1 LTNGASCRHEAWPAA
16 PRGKNP
22 GLTRSDR
29 KEAAMTG
36 SRTTLWQR
44 LGMATAAAIAV
55 ALLGALTIAVV
66 LAPLAA
72 AEGAPSVTRAA
83 ATGTIIVVKRA
94 GTQDS
99 LWSVSPAGA
108 GATKLIDLPFRPGR
122 MVGSPDHGKIA
133 ILPSPGRARIYV
145 YDVAGAK
152 LTALSFAPRG
162 VRRIDGLTWLS
173 SARILVS
180 ATKSSRVT
188 KYPLTD
194 RLYTITTTGGKPVA
208 FRGLRGTEPSA
219 APGAARLLYVR
230 LRDGGTAADPRSR
243 MVVEDLMSLR
253 LAPGSK
259 PHVVKHARY
268 TDSLDIRRFR
278 DPDVSPDGKYVV
290 SSTTGSDVSVTYA
303 VRRVAS
309 GRLVRAKNTTLGPRD
324 RTAWSHGSSKVAFW
338 GMPPSGNMQSAALY
352 VYDVASTKIR
362 SDGPFTKVAVTGLAW
377 APDDSLLA
385 YALRPRSGG
394 VDKGHLW
401 TIEPG
406 MSATPTDLGE
416 GSLPVWVP

>member
-1 LTNGASCRHEAWPAA
+1 
-16 PRGKNP
+16 
-22 GLTRSDR
+22 
-29 KEAAMTG
+29 MTG
-36 SRTTLWQR
+36 IRTTLPQR
-44 LGMATAAAIAV
+44 LGISTVAAIAL
-55 ALLGALTIAVV
+55 ALLGALTITVAV
-66 LAPLAA
+66 APLAA
-72 AEGAPSVTRAA
+72 AEGTSSSSRAA
-83 ATGTIIVVKRA
+83 ATGSIIVVKRA
-94 GTQDS
+94 GAQDS
-99 LWSVSPAGA
+99 LWSVSPTGA
-108 GATKLIDLPFRPGR
+108 GAAKLIDLKFRPAR

-145 YDVAGAK
+145 YDIAGDT

-173 SARILVS
+173 STKILVS
-180 ATKSSRVT
+180 ATRSSRVT

-208 FRGLRGTEPSA
+208 FRRLRGTEPSA

-230 LRDGGTAADPRSR
+230 LRDAGRSAADPRSR
-243 MVVEDLMSLR
+243 MVVEDLMSLK

-259 PHVVKHARY
+259 PGVVKQVRY
-268 TDSLDIRRFR
+268 PDSLDIRRFR
-278 DPDVSPDGKYVV
+278 DPDVSPNGRYVV
-290 SSTTGSDVSVTYA
+290 SSTTGSDVSVIYA

-309 GRLVRAKNTTLGPRD
+309 GRLVRAKRTTLGPRD
-324 RTAWSHGSSKVAFW
+324 RTAWSDSSSRLAFW